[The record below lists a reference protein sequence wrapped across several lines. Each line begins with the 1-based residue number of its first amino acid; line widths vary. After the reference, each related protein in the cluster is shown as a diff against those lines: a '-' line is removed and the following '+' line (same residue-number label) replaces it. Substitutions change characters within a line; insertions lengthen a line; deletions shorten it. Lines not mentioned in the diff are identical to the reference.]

1 MDNSPVRQEK
11 PPFFKSRKGR
21 SVALWLSYFIFWGG
35 AAAILP
41 YIAVYFESINLSGR
55 QIGQLTSIP
64 FFVVMISSV
73 AFGFIADLSKRNK
86 LLLRI
91 CTVAMIIV
99 LFIYPRAS
107 SFWALVPIVLLYSI
121 FHTPTN
127 PILDQTTLSVLDSP
141 ENYGKYRVGGSIG
154 WGLMVLLSG
163 FLIDTPGI
171 GIRVIFYLN
180 ILYMVIFFFLISV
193 IPTAE
198 PREGQDRDEVSLKKL
213 AQAVTRPG
221 FLFLFL
227 LIIIWGLGE
236 ATISNYLFLHIK
248 HLGGSSVL
256 MGTAL
261 AVSLVG
267 EVITFSL
274 ASRIQSKLGP
284 FRMILLAFVVLIAW
298 LVMLSQVKNPNAIPL
313 FQIFGGA
320 GFALMQSGSVAY
332 VNKRAPRG
340 LGTTAQA
347 LRGGIY
353 AGLGNGVGTL
363 IGGALYE
370 FYGTV
375 SLFRTMA
382 LVEGV
387 GLLAGILIFTWDTRR
402 RRAVKE

>member
-1 MDNSPVRQEK
+1 MDDTSVPNPK
-11 PPFFKSRKGR
+11 PRFFRSNRGRKL
-21 SVALWLSYFIFWGG
+21 VLWLSYFFFWGG

-41 YIAVYFESINLSGR
+41 YIAVYFESINLTGR

-64 FFVVMISSV
+64 FFVVMVSSV

-86 LLLRI
+86 LLLRL
-91 CTVAMIIV
+91 CTAGLIII
-99 LFIYPRAS
+99 LFIYPNAS
-107 SFWALVPIVLLYSI
+107 SFRALVPVVLLYSI

-127 PILDQTTLSVLDSP
+127 PILDETTLSVLDNP

-163 FLIDTPGI
+163 FLIGNLGI

-180 ILYMVIFFFLISV
+180 ILYMVVFFFLISV

-198 PREGQDRDEVSLKKL
+198 PRPDQAREEVSLKKL
-213 AQAVTRPG
+213 AQAVSRPG

-227 LIIIWGLGE
+227 LIVIWGLGE

-261 AVSLVG
+261 AISLVG
-267 EVITFSL
+267 EVLTFSL
-274 ASRIQSKLGP
+274 ASKIQAKLGP

-298 LVMLSQVKNPNAIPL
+298 LGMLSQVKNPNAIPL

-320 GFALMQSGSVAY
+320 GFALMHSGSVAY
-332 VNKRAPRG
+332 VNKRAPKG

-370 FYGTV
+370 FYGTLP
-375 SLFRTMA
+375 LFRTMA
-382 LVEGV
+382 LIELA
-387 GLLAGILIFTWDTRR
+387 GLAAGILIFVWDRR
-402 RRAVKE
+402 RRSAVKQ